1 MAEQVGRVASAADAR
16 LAALSKRHNVIGEA
30 DRILA
35 DTLAGA
41 HATTVA
47 AVARLDR
54 IEAEVQAAVDKQDEL
69 ALDTAAGALELQRFL
84 SRKQREI
91 ATVVSDVVADVD
103 SKKAVLEALSAYYA
117 SHEKSST
124 G

>member
-1 MAEQVGRVASAADAR
+1 MTEQVGRAVSPADAR
-16 LAALSKRHNVIGEA
+16 LAALSKRHNMIGEA

-41 HATTVA
+41 HAIAVA
-47 AVARLDR
+47 AVAHLDR
-54 IEAEVQAAVDKQDEL
+54 IEAEVQAAVDTQDEL

-91 ATVVSDVVADVD
+91 AAVVSDSVADAD
-103 SKKAVLEALSAYYA
+103 SKRAVLEALSAYYA
-117 SHEKSST
+117 SREKSST